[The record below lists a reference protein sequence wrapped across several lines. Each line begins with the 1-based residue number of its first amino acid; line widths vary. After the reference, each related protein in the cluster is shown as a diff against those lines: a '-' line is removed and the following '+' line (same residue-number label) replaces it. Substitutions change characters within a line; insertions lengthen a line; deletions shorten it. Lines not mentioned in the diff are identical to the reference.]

1 VNQGVNLSRPGLT
14 LRPLAKRLPSL
25 AHLSV

>member
-14 LRPLAKRLPSL
+14 LRPLAKPLSSL
-25 AHLSV
+25 AHLSD